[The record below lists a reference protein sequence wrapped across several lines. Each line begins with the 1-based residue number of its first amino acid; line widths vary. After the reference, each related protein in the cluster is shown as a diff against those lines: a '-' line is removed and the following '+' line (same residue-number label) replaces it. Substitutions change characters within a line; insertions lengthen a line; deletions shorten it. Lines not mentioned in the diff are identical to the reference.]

1 MNVHYNAP
9 MARQIVTVEAEVM
22 AGVMDLLGRYPQA
35 VDLRDYSAWADLFE
49 SDGLF
54 TFEDKAIKGR
64 EALRD
69 YVSQSPRGVH
79 ISSLPFVTVES
90 GEAKSVSSFLYHYAD
105 TGVLLSGYY
114 HDRINITERPYRF
127 AVRRV
132 DVVGRT

>member
-9 MARQIVTVEAEVM
+9 MARGVVTVEAEVM
-22 AGVMDLLGRYPQA
+22 AGVMDLLGRYPPA

-54 TFEDKAIKGR
+54 IFEDRAIEGR
-64 EALRD
+64 EALREF
-69 YVSQSPRGVH
+69 VAQSPRGVH
-79 ISSLPFVTVES
+79 ISSLPFVTVEA
-90 GEAKSVSSFLYHYAD
+90 GEAKSVSPFLYHYAE

-132 DVVGRT
+132 EVVGRS